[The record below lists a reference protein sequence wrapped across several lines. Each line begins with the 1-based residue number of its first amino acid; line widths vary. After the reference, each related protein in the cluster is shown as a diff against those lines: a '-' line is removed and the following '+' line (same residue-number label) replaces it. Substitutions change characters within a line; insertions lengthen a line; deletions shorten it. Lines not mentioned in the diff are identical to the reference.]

1 MIKKLFIIAIF
12 LFLIGCVSKNDKDN
26 LASGT
31 SLKQLQSKY
40 EQTVSYYQEKI
51 KKNPDN
57 KKLIIKLANFCY
69 DFRDYQR
76 AEKLLK
82 SLNDYTAKV
91 FLAKTLVKSRQYD
104 QAIEIYQKIR
114 DSLED
119 PEAMFL
125 YGQLL
130 EEKNLF
136 PKAIQIYGKVKKPYA
151 EKAAKR
157 ITSIQK
163 KIENIFPENIKKLSK
178 QAENFISGIK
188 DEASVILFVDESL
201 EVLPNQT
208 FVSTIHVIKQILKER
223 GKKSAEVEIGYDST
237 YEKVELEYA
246 RTIAKAGKVIY
257 AGREN
262 IRDVSRYLDFPL
274 YSNSRAFIIS
284 MPAVDIE
291 SYLEYKVKIYSS
303 KLIDKDN
310 FNFIYRIWETQP
322 IFKAKFKLI
331 VPESKKVNIKFFNQE
346 LAKGINLKPDINT
359 KLAKITYNWGFNKLK
374 PIVDEY
380 NMPPIA
386 NINPA
391 ILVSSFSSWQNIYK
405 WWSFLYKD
413 KAILNPEIKNFLHNL
428 IKNKKNKFTQAK
440 AIYEF
445 VAKEVRY
452 VAIEYGDSGYEP
464 HSAVDVFVNKY
475 GDCKD
480 QAILLVALLKEAGID
495 AYPVL
500 IPTRRMYPITK
511 DFPSITFNH
520 AIAAVKVDDNYIF
533 MDPTSNTTPFGEIP
547 LADQNRLVLLFLENN
562 YEIVKTPVNK
572 ENGVVYSMNINI
584 EQNQKAK
591 IKREISPFGY
601 FASGYR
607 GYLKYSHPARIKED
621 ISEKMTDIAPFSQLL
636 DYKIENQNDLDKRP
650 ILTYK
655 FVADDFLNPA
665 GSYRILGPLDQIELR
680 DSLVSKA
687 EREFPIDFKGIFSK
701 TAYIE
706 VILPPNLE
714 VKYLPKYQSVD
725 NQWFN
730 LEIDYKNIGK
740 TIKFYQKFRVKRRFV
755 EKNDYQLFR
764 RDFKKALY
772 YLRSQIILE
781 KESN

>member
-1 MIKKLFIIAIF
+1 MNKKLFIIVSILFF
-12 LFLIGCVSKNDKDN
+12 LSCSGPADKNNLNDN
-26 LASGT
+26 KSFIQ
-31 SLKQLQSKY
+31 LKNEY
-40 EQTVSYYQEKI
+40 GEVVENYQKKI
-51 KKNPDN
+51 KNNPDN
-57 KKLIIKLANFCY
+57 KKLIINLANFYY
-69 DFRDYQR
+69 DFKDY
-76 AEKLLK
+76 EKAKKILK
-82 SLNDYTAKV
+82 SLNTDQAKIL
-91 FLAKTLVKSRQYD
+91 LAKTLVKLKEYD
-104 QAIEIYQKIR
+104 QAIEVYQNIIEGLG
-114 DSLED
+114 DQ
-119 PEAMFL
+119 EALFL
-125 YGQLL
+125 YGEVL
-130 EEKNLF
+130 EAKNLF
-136 PKAIQIYGKVKKPYA
+136 PKAIQIYGKVKKSYA

-157 ITSIQK
+157 IRLIQK
-163 KIENIFPENIKKLSK
+163 KIENIFPENVKKLSK
-178 QAENFISGIK
+178 QAEDFISGIK

-208 FVSTIHVIKQILKER
+208 SVSTIHVIKQILKER

-246 RTIAKAGKVIY
+246 RTITKAGKVIY

-274 YSNSRAFIIS
+274 YSNSRAFIVS
-284 MPAVDIE
+284 MLAVDIG

-331 VPESKKVNIKFFNQE
+331 VPESKKVNIKFFNQK

-359 KLAKITYNWGFNKLK
+359 KLAKRTYNWGFNELK
-374 PIVDEY
+374 PIVNEY
-380 NMPPIA
+380 NMPPRA

-405 WWSFLYKD
+405 WWFSLYKD
-413 KAILNPEIKNFLHNL
+413 KLTLNPEIKNFLHNL
-428 IKNKKNKFTQAK
+428 IKDKKNKFTQAK

-452 VAIEYGDSGYEP
+452 VAVEYGDSGYEP
-464 HSAVDVFVNKY
+464 HSASDVFVNKY

-500 IPTRRMYPITK
+500 IPTRRMYPIAK

-520 AIAAVKVDDNYIF
+520 VIAAVNIDDNYIF

-562 YEIVKTPVNK
+562 YKIVTIPVNK
-572 ENGVVYSMNINI
+572 ENGIVYSMSINI
-584 EQNQKAK
+584 EQNQKAE

-621 ISEKMTDIAPFSQLL
+621 IFQKMTDIAPFSQLL
-636 DYKIENQNDLDKRP
+636 DYKIENRNDLDKRP
-650 ILTYK
+650 ILTYR
-655 FVADDFLNPA
+655 FAADDFLNPA
-665 GSYRILGPLDQIELR
+665 GSYRILGPLDQIELS
-680 DSLVSKA
+680 DSLVSKV

-730 LEIDYKNIGK
+730 LEIDYENIGK